1 MTRKKILIVEDEV
14 ITAMSFQHLLEHW
27 GCGKCEK
34 VSSGKEAI
42 EKAMSEKPDIVLIDI
57 NLRGET
63 NGIEIAKQLQARF
76 CVPIIFITGYSDE
89 ETIKEA
95 KKIKPVGYFVK
106 PLDFNKLRLTIESVT
121 HSQKKNLKQEKKL
134 KQKKNR

>member
-1 MTRKKILIVEDEV
+1 MIKKKILIVEDEV
-14 ITAMSFQHLLEHW
+14 ITAMSLQHLLEHW

-42 EKAMSEKPDIVLIDI
+42 EKAISEKPDIVLIDI

-63 NGIEIAKQLQARF
+63 NGIETAKQLQARF

-89 ETIKEA
+89 ETIREA

-106 PLDFNKLRLTIESVT
+106 PLDFNKLRSTIDSVT
-121 HSQKKNLKQEKKL
+121 HSQKKDLKQEKKL
-134 KQKKNR
+134 KQKKNG

>member
-14 ITAMSFQHLLEHW
+14 ITAMSLQHLLEHW
-27 GCGKCEK
+27 GCGKCEQ

>member
-1 MTRKKILIVEDEV
+1 MIKKKILIVEDEV
-14 ITAMSFQHLLEHW
+14 ITAMSLQHLLEHW

-42 EKAMSEKPDIVLIDI
+42 EKAISEKPDIVLIDI

-63 NGIEIAKQLQARF
+63 NGIEAAKQLQARF

-89 ETIKEA
+89 ETIREA

-106 PLDFNKLRLTIESVT
+106 PLDFNKLRSTIESVT
-121 HSQKKNLKQEKKL
+121 HSQKKDLKQEKKL

>member
-1 MTRKKILIVEDEV
+1 MIKKKILIVEDEV
-14 ITAMSFQHLLEHW
+14 ITAMSLQHLLEHW

-63 NGIEIAKQLQARF
+63 NGIEAAKQLQARF

-121 HSQKKNLKQEKKL
+121 HRQKKNLKQEKKL

>member
-14 ITAMSFQHLLEHW
+14 ITAMSLQHLLEHW

-63 NGIEIAKQLQARF
+63 NGIEVAKQLQARF

>member
-1 MTRKKILIVEDEV
+1 
-14 ITAMSFQHLLEHW
+14 
-27 GCGKCEK
+27 
-34 VSSGKEAI
+34 
-42 EKAMSEKPDIVLIDI
+42 VLIDI

-63 NGIEIAKQLQARF
+63 NGIEAAKQLQARF

-106 PLDFNKLRLTIESVT
+106 PLDFNKLRSTIESVT
-121 HSQKKNLKQEKKL
+121 HRQKKNLKQEKKL

>member
-14 ITAMSFQHLLEHW
+14 ITAMSLQHLLEHW
-27 GCGKCEK
+27 GCGKCEQ

-63 NGIEIAKQLQARF
+63 NGIETAKQLQARF

-106 PLDFNKLRLTIESVT
+106 PLDFYELKSTIESVT
-121 HSQKKNLKQEKKL
+121 HRQKKNLKQEKKL

>member
-1 MTRKKILIVEDEV
+1 MIKKKILIVEDEV
-14 ITAMSFQHLLEHW
+14 ITAMSLQHLLEHW

-63 NGIEIAKQLQARF
+63 NGIEAAKQLQARF

-89 ETIKEA
+89 ETIREA

-106 PLDFNKLRLTIESVT
+106 PLDFNKLRSTIESVT
-121 HSQKKNLKQEKKL
+121 HSQKKDLKQEKKL

>member
-1 MTRKKILIVEDEV
+1 MIKKKILIVEDEV
-14 ITAMSFQHLLEHW
+14 ITAMSLQHLLEHW
-27 GCGKCEK
+27 GCGKCEQ

-63 NGIEIAKQLQARF
+63 NGIEVAKQLQARF

-106 PLDFNKLRLTIESVT
+106 PLDFNKLRSTIESVT
-121 HSQKKNLKQEKKL
+121 HKQKKNLKQEKKL

>member
-14 ITAMSFQHLLEHW
+14 ITAMSLQHLLEHW
-27 GCGKCEK
+27 GCGKCEQ

-57 NLRGET
+57 NLRGEP
-63 NGIEIAKQLQARF
+63 NGIEAAKQLQARF